1 MENAIS
7 FNTKFGWI
15 TAKEINGK
23 ITRIEFKKVERR
35 GKSSKVLKKLKENLT
50 LYLKGKVD
58 KLEAPLYIQG
68 NPCQKKIWSA
78 LKKIKKG
85 NTKTYGEIA
94 KKLNFSPRY
103 VGRVCGEN
111 RHILF
116 IPCHRVIK
124 SDGSL
129 GGFSAIGGSILKK
142 KLLDL
147 ESREVKQFYQ
157 L

>member
-94 KKLNFSPRY
+94 KKLKVSPRFI
-103 VGRVCGEN
+103 GRVCGKN
-111 RHILF
+111 KHILF
-116 IPCHRVIK
+116 VPCHRVIR

-129 GGFSAIGGSILKK
+129 GGFSPKGGVMLKK
-142 KLLDL
+142 RLLFF
-147 ESREVKQFYQ
+147 ESKKVK
-157 L
+157 

>member
-15 TAKEINGK
+15 TAREINGK
-23 ITRIEFKKVERR
+23 ITRIQFKKGGGR
-35 GKSSKVLKKLKENLT
+35 GNSSKILKKLKKNLI

-58 KLEAPLYIQG
+58 KLKAPLYIQG
-68 NPCQKKIWSA
+68 NSNQKKIWFA

-85 NTKTYGEIA
+85 NTKTYSEIA

-116 IPCHRVIK
+116 IPCHRVIR

-129 GGFSAIGGSILKK
+129 GGFSAKGGVVLKR

-147 ESREVKQFYQ
+147 ESRKIKQFYQ